1 MKKCIICKKD
11 QELEEFYKHSKME
24 DGHLNKCKTCCKNQA
39 KDLFHKKMKD
49 SIFLE
54 KERARGREKG
64 KRLGNKK
71 PSNEISKKRFQKF
84 QEKYPEKVTAHK
96 KCMNLP
102 RKNGCQLHHWSYNEE
117 HYKDI
122 IELTIAEHGK
132 YHRFMIYDQE
142 RKMYRNLEGVLLDTK
157 QRHLDYLKTLINK
170 PD

>member
-11 QELEEFYKHSKME
+11 QELTQFYKHSKMG
-24 DGHLNKCKTCCKNQA
+24 DGHLNKCKTCCKEQSN
-39 KDLFHKKMKD
+39 DRYDTLMKD
-49 SIFLE
+49 PAFHE
-54 KERARGREKG
+54 KEKARGREKS
-64 KRLGNKK
+64 KRLGQKK
-71 PSNEISKKRFQKF
+71 PSREAAKKSRQKSM
-84 QEKYPEKVTAHK
+84 EKYPEKEKAQR

-122 IELTIAEHGK
+122 IELTVSEHGK

-142 RKMYRNLEGVLLDTK
+142 RKMYRNLDGILLDTK